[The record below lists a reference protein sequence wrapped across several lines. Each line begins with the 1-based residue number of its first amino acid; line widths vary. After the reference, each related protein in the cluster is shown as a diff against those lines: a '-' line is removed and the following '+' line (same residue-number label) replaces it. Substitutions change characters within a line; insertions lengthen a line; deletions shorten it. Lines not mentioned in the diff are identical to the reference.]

1 MVAVAVGAGW
11 GFASYLLLWGY
22 TPFVVHRS
30 FVVSVVGTVLL
41 LPVRIVLWAI
51 HELERSA
58 GRPFDLS
65 ENNWWIGVVAAVLG
79 GGIVGLLAWLVRLV
93 ARTRNDQAGSV
104 SRRRAS
110 ASDRSR

>member
-1 MVAVAVGAGW
+1 MIAAAIGAGW
-11 GFASYLLLWGY
+11 GFASYLLLWGH

-58 GRPFDLS
+58 GRSFDLA
-65 ENNWWIGVVAAVLG
+65 ENNWWIGVVASVVG
-79 GGIVGLLAWLVRLV
+79 GGVVALVAWLVRL
-93 ARTRNDQAGSV
+93 ARGAQAGSV